1 MTMTMN
7 STPQPPEQP
16 VQHTPQPNRGGRAVA
31 LTVSILGGLILIA
44 VIIGLLVTAI
54 TTRPAV
60 NETTSMDV
68 TGVTAIDVD
77 VSAGEF
83 TLDFADVDEA
93 TIEMVNAR
101 DTWELRRDGD
111 TLRVHT
117 PREFWNNFC
126 FIWCEHQQVTV
137 ILPEELQE
145 TGLDAELSLS
155 AGALRAYGDFAE
167 LDLEVSAGELTING
181 TAETVRGDVSA
192 GELNG
197 TLADIR
203 EGRFTVSA
211 GSTKLTI
218 DGNAPDLLDLDVSA
232 GSIDLRLPDVEYDL
246 STDVS
251 AGSIDNGLRTRSDA
265 PHEITIQISA
275 GNVSLRS

>member
-1 MTMTMN
+1 MN
-7 STPQPPEQP
+7 TTPQPTNPTMQS
-16 VQHTPQPNRGGRAVA
+16 TPGPARRGRGVTIA
-31 LTVSILGGLILIA
+31 VSIFGALILIA
-44 VIIGLLVTAI
+44 IIIGLLVTAI

-60 NETTSMDV
+60 NETTTMDV
-68 TGVTAIDVD
+68 TGVTALDVD

-101 DTWELRRDGD
+101 NTWELRRDGD

-137 ILPEELQE
+137 ILPESLQDS
-145 TGLDAELSLS
+145 GLDAELSLS

-197 TLADIR
+197 TLTDIR
-203 EGRFTVSA
+203 EGHFTVSA
-211 GSTKLTI
+211 GSTKLSI

-232 GSIDLRLPDVEYDL
+232 GSIDLRVPDVEYDIA
-246 STDVS
+246 TDVS
-251 AGSIDNGLRTRSDA
+251 AGGVDHNLRTRSDA
-265 PHEITIQISA
+265 RHEITVQVSA
-275 GNVSLRS
+275 GSVSLRA